1 MGVRSPKDKHKKG
14 EARNRPGKREKEN
27 INHET
32 PLNRTNRESFIFTFF
47 FNVGLP
53 KQNRKP
59 IRPSSGRNPK
69 TSKTDEAI
77 CKPETEVNDRLAQ
90 YNFIYT
96 KVQTTGASQ

>member
-27 INHET
+27 IKHET
-32 PLNRTNRESFIFTFF
+32 PANRTKRERTLFSL

-53 KQNRKP
+53 KQDRKP
-59 IRPSSGRNPK
+59 TRPSSGRNPK

-77 CKPETEVNDRLAQ
+77 C
-90 YNFIYT
+90 
-96 KVQTTGASQ
+96 